1 MNCCCSGSSGDETNI
16 HPVSE
21 SQQRIL
27 SRYVTADAVQESL
40 PVASSS
46 LHREQ
51 GHHSLRGTLE
61 LDVMQPVQP
70 APSRTTAESEA
81 VLVDVEQS
89 LSSDLEERV
98 RDWDYIGT
106 SALLVH

>member
-1 MNCCCSGSSGDETNI
+1 
-16 HPVSE
+16 
-21 SQQRIL
+21 
-27 SRYVTADAVQESL
+27 
-40 PVASSS
+40 
-46 LHREQ
+46 
-51 GHHSLRGTLE
+51 
-61 LDVMQPVQP
+61 MQPVQP